1 MKKTK
6 TSKKKTS
13 KKMGK
18 KLLFFNF
25 ILFSFLLIASIFFV
39 YTMYNTNIV
48 PDKYLVII
56 GAVLSVF
63 IIVHFILTLKKVKV
77 ASIILDILLVLIVA
91 VECFAIPKMSEFIDF
106 VKYNFSAQYDVS
118 IYNIMVSASSP
129 YNTIE
134 DLDGHE
140 ILLFNETEG
149 NDLINKINE
158 KIPNPKINNTDDV
171 MGDLTKLKKD
181 KNMIV
186 IADSSYYETQCEN
199 DPDFENKVK
208 ILDTIEIKVKL
219 DKKDVKN
226 INVTKNSFVVY
237 ISGIDTRTNSMPTRS
252 LSDVNIL
259 MVVNPDTKKVLL
271 VHTPRDYYVQLHGT
285 TGLKDKLTHAGTK
298 KGGINSSLATMQDL
312 YDIEI
317 PFYVR
322 VNFNSV
328 IKVVDAIGGINIY
341 NDQNY
346 TVYSYVDNVCS
357 YKPGWNNNVKGK
369 CALLFA
375 RERHAYKSGD
385 KHRGENQEQVIQRI
399 IEKVSSSTVLLNKY
413 SDLLKSLNNSFETNF
428 DQDKMTSL
436 VKMQLNDM
444 AKWNIET
451 YNVSGKGAMDYTY
464 SYPNQKLYV
473 MYPNNSDVET
483 AKSKIKE
490 VLD

>member
-1 MKKTK
+1 MKKNK
-6 TSKKKTS
+6 TVKKRTS

-25 ILFSFLLIASIFFV
+25 ILFSILLIASLFFI

-48 PDKYLVII
+48 PDKYIIII
-56 GAVLSVF
+56 GAVLTVF
-63 IIVHFILTLKKVKV
+63 ILVHFILTLKRVKV
-77 ASIILDILLVLIVA
+77 ASIVLDVLLVLIVA

-106 VKYNFSAQYDVS
+106 VKYNFSAQYDIS
-118 IYNIMVSASSP
+118 IYNVMVSTSST
-129 YNTIE
+129 YNSLE
-134 DLDGHE
+134 DLNGHDI
-140 ILLFNETEG
+140 ILYNETDG
-149 NDLINKINE
+149 NELVDRINE
-158 KIPNPKINNTDDV
+158 KISNPNYKETEDI

-181 KNMIV
+181 KKMIV

-199 DPDFENKVK
+199 DPEFETKVK
-208 ILDTIEIKVKL
+208 VIDTIEIKVKI
-219 DKKDVKN
+219 DKKESKD
-226 INVTKNSFVVY
+226 INVTKNSFMVY
-237 ISGIDTRTNSMPTRS
+237 ISGIDTRTNGMPTRS
-252 LSDVNIL
+252 LSDVNII
-259 MVVNPDTKKVLL
+259 MAVNPDKKKILL

-285 TGLKDKLTHAGTK
+285 NGLKDKLTHAGTK
-298 KGGINSSLATMQDL
+298 KGGIKSSIATMQDL
-312 YDIEI
+312 YDTEL

-341 NDQNY
+341 NDQSY
-346 TVYSYVDNVCS
+346 TVNSYAYPECS
-357 YKPGWNNNVKGK
+357 FKSGWNNNVKGK
-369 CALLFA
+369 CSLAFA
-375 RERHAYKSGD
+375 RERHAYKTGD

-413 SDLLKSLNNSFETNF
+413 SDILKSLNNSFETNF
-428 DQDKMTSL
+428 DQEKMTSL

-473 MYPNNSDVET
+473 MYPNDNDVET
-483 AKSKIKE
+483 AKAKIKE
-490 VLD
+490 VLG